1 MSYIAY
7 LGIKHYPDNRNRRV
21 IESISTTL
29 SDQGIETVC
38 ITRDIEKWGKVEL
51 TPDEL
56 MRVSLE
62 QIDRSDFVLLEM
74 TEKGVGL
81 GIEAGYA
88 RASGKPLIVLTK
100 DAEHLSTTIIRHL
113 QLPPAFR
120 PSRWDDG
127 CPQPLQHPGHRD
139 ADVHQIK
146 AS

>member
-1 MSYIAY
+1 M
-7 LGIKHYPDNRNRRV
+7 

-51 TPDEL
+51 TPREL
-56 MRVSLE
+56 MRVSFE

-88 RASGKPLIVLTK
+88 RATGKLLIVLTK
-100 DAEHLSTTIIRHL
+100 DSEHMSTTIKGIADCVIQYHQTDEIDVLKYIRTIELNLDH
-113 QLPPAFR
+113 
-120 PSRWDDG
+120 
-127 CPQPLQHPGHRD
+127 
-139 ADVHQIK
+139 
-146 AS
+146 